1 MLRGVYSVLL
11 CLSVVVFHILYIFQD
26 TSFFH
31 NQFEQLGSYD
41 RQESVMQEA
50 NVLMQYRWNMD
61 ILVAS
66 DAYTQAEKEH
76 LYDVKELLHRL
87 EYVFLISLFLL
98 IVWVRY
104 LLDLVFF
111 RTFVLTI
118 LGLVTL
124 FVVVLGVWWFAWDW
138 LFVRFH
144 ELFFTGNWMFSADS
158 FLIQSYPWEF
168 FRNAMMV
175 VVFRSVV
182 SVLLFSLVIFFL
194 RKCFRKTWN

>member
-41 RQESVMQEA
+41 RQKSVMQEA

-104 LLDLVFF
+104 LLNLVFF

-175 VVFRSVV
+175 VVFRSIIGLVV
-182 SVLLFSLVIFFL
+182 VLWLLL
-194 RKCFRKTWN
+194 LYKKKPFRA